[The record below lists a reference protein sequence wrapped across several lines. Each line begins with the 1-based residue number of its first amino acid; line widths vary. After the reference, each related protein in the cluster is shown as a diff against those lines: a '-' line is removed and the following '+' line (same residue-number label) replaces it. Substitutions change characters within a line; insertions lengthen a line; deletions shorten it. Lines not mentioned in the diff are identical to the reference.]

1 MVDFNKIPFIYWSDK
16 MKANYLQ
23 RQIIVH
29 SIIYYELNQNV
40 ISDKKFD
47 SISKQLI
54 MLSKK
59 MKSEYKKTEYY
70 YCFKDFDGN
79 TGFYLYDSLKER
91 DKNKCLSIAKFVLKN
106 FRGEN
111 NGNKNGCK

>member
-1 MVDFNKIPFIYWSDK
+1 MIDFNKMPCIYWSDIV
-16 MKANYLQ
+16 KASYLQ
-23 RQIIVH
+23 RQIIIH
-29 SIIYYELNQNV
+29 SIIYYELNKNV

-54 MLSKK
+54 SLSKK
-59 MKSEYKKTEYY
+59 LKNEYKKTEYY

-91 DKNKCLSIAKFVLKN
+91 DKEKCLRIAKFVLKN
-106 FRGEN
+106 YRGD
-111 NGNKNGCK
+111 KNAN